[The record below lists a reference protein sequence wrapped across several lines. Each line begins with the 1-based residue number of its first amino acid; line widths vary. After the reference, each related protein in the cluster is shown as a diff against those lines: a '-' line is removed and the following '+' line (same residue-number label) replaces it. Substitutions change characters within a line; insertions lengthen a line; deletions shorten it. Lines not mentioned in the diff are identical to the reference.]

1 VSVVVGAEGLTK
13 RFRRGRE
20 VVTAVE
26 HATFELASGV
36 LTALVGPSGSGKTT
50 LLNLLVRGDDPDE
63 GRVVGV
69 PDRPDWSQLAL
80 VPQALGLL
88 PELTVGENVDLP
100 RRLGAV
106 DTRPARDVMDRLGVA
121 ELFDRAP
128 GEVSLGEQQRTAV
141 ARALVTAPAL
151 VVADEPTSHQDD
163 ANARRVIAALVDS
176 AGAGSCVLV
185 ATHDRRVLEVCG
197 RVLRMRDGVVSDD

>member
-1 VSVVVGAEGLTK
+1 MSVVVGATGLTK

-20 VVTAVE
+20 VVTAVD
-26 HATFELASGV
+26 HATFELTPGV

-63 GRVVGV
+63 GHLVGV
-69 PDRPDWSQLAL
+69 ADRPEWSQLAL

-100 RRLGAV
+100 RRLGACDV
-106 DTRPARDVMDRLGVA
+106 RPARTAMDRLGIA
-121 ELFDRAP
+121 DLFDRVP
-128 GEVSLGEQQRTAV
+128 GEVSLGEQQRAAV
-141 ARALVTAPAL
+141 ARVLVTSSSF

-163 ANARRVIAALVDS
+163 ANARRVVAALVD
-176 AGAGSCVLV
+176 AADTGSCVLV
-185 ATHDRRVLEVCG
+185 ATHDRRVIEACG
-197 RVLRMRDGVVSDD
+197 RVLQIRDGVVSDG